1 MRNAACSAD
10 GEIIPKEFE
19 RCIMCFT
26 MRSTIQDNSV
36 TVIIPTYSRVKSTVE
51 AVHSALN
58 QTLKPSRI
66 IVIDDGSPEA
76 DFSDLRTQLAGLP
89 VALIKGE
96 KSSHP
101 GRARNTGLAMS
112 TSQWIAFLDSDDL
125 WRPDKL
131 KIQIDYAI
139 SQKAQAICT
148 NASILGGNNNGGI
161 LYPSLPKILTT
172 KTLIKSNYI
181 INSSVLISRDLL
193 IQVGGISAEYSVRGV
208 EDYSTWLKTSKFVN
222 WYVINEPLVLYAQFS
237 EDSIRIGS
245 QLNYYSRVYAWLDY
259 ASWSKN
265 YFGEKQL
272 LTRIIVKM
280 LSISIGK

>member
-1 MRNAACSAD
+1 MACRAD
-10 GEIIPKEFE
+10 GEIIPVEFE
-19 RCIMCFT
+19 RCIMCFI
-26 MRSTIQDNSV
+26 MRSAIQDNSV

-58 QTLKPSRI
+58 QSFKPSQI
-66 IVIDDGSPEA
+66 IVIDDGSPDA
-76 DFSDLRTQLAGLP
+76 DFSDLNSELAGLP
-89 VALIKGE
+89 VELIKGE
-96 KSSHP
+96 RSSHP
-101 GRARNTGLAMS
+101 GRVRNIGLAMS

-125 WRPDKL
+125 WKPDKL

-148 NASILGGNNNGGI
+148 NASILYGNNSGGI

-172 KTLIKSNYI
+172 KALIKSNHI

-193 IQVGGISAEYSVRGV
+193 IQVGGVSADYSVRGV
-208 EDYSTWLKTSKFVN
+208 EDYSTWLKISKFVN
-222 WYVINEPLVLYAQFS
+222 WHVINEPLVLYSQFS
-237 EDSIRIGS
+237 EDSIRIGIH
-245 QLNYYSRVYAWLDY
+245 LNYYSRVYAWLDY
-259 ASWSKN
+259 SSWSKD

-272 LTRIIVKM
+272 LTRIILRV